1 MMRTAA
7 FIAVGSEL
15 LRAERVDTNSWTAAR
30 VLRGAGFLLTE
41 KRVVEDTV
49 EGVATAVRELVPRSA
64 LVVVSGGL
72 GPTADDVTREGVAA
86 ALGRTLWRH
95 QPTGE
100 RIAARYAAR
109 GYPMPELAWR
119 MADVVEGAEPLANPV
134 GTAAGQWIAL
144 PESTLVLLPGVPSEL
159 EAMLTGLVLPRLAAT
174 SGILTRTLRLA
185 GVYESLVEQ
194 RISHLYDR
202 FGRENITI
210 LAARGQVSLLLI
222 AEGANAVDRLEEMDH
237 ELTVLAGT
245 DLFGRDD
252 ETLAS
257 AVVAALRHR
266 GWTLAIGESCTGGL
280 AASHIVAVPGA
291 SDVFVGG
298 VVAYRNELKHGL
310 LGVPE
315 LWLSAHG
322 SVSQPVA
329 EAMADGARTLGAS
342 CGLGITGVAG
352 PAGGTADKPVG
363 TVHLAAVTP
372 SGRRHQ
378 LHRFPGDRQMVRELT
393 ATYALDLLR
402 RLATFPERADGSP
415 T

>member
-1 MMRTAA
+1 MRRAA

-15 LRAERVDTNSWTAAR
+15 LRAERPETNSWTASR
-30 VLRGAGFLLTE
+30 VLRATGFLLTE

-49 EGVATAVRELVPRSA
+49 EGVATAVRELVPRCE

-86 ALGRTLWRH
+86 ALGRALWRH

-100 RIAARYAAR
+100 LIAARYAAR
-109 GYPMPELAWR
+109 GRPMPEFAWR
-119 MADVVEGAEPLANPV
+119 MADVVEGAELLANPV

-144 PESTLVLLPGVPSEL
+144 PECTLVLLPGVPSEL
-159 EAMLTGLVLPRLAAT
+159 EAMLTGLVLPRLGAT

-194 RISHLYDR
+194 RVMHLYDR
-202 FGRENITI
+202 FGRENVTI
-210 LAARGQVSLLLI
+210 LAARGQVSLLLL
-222 AEGANAVDRLEEMDH
+222 AEGTNAATRLEEMDR
-237 ELTVLAGT
+237 ELAALAGA

-257 AVVAALRHR
+257 AVLAALRRR
-266 GWTLAIGESCTGGL
+266 GWTLAMGESCTGGL
-280 AASHIVAVPGA
+280 VASQIVAVPGA
-291 SDVFVGG
+291 SDVFLGG
-298 VVAYRNELKHGL
+298 AVAYADGLKRGL
-310 LGVPE
+310 LAVPE
-315 LWLSAHG
+315 GLLADHG
-322 SVSQPVA
+322 AVSRPVA

-352 PAGGTADKPVG
+352 PTGGTPDKPVG
-363 TVHLAAVTP
+363 TVHMAAVTP
-372 SGRRHQ
+372 VGRRHQ

-393 ATYALDLLR
+393 GAFALDLLR
-402 RLATFPERADGSP
+402 RLVAFPEGADGSA